1 MADKRKELEDFVDTV
16 RVAAYGRELEIL
28 EQCAGIGREF
38 LNPKEG
44 PCPKCHGNTRFR
56 LMDPSR
62 GAVRCSHCFNNQCG
76 DYFAAIVWMQGIEF
90 MDAVRMVAERVHVSI
105 PDKKKA
111 IPESQFV
118 KGKWNDMLASMWLLT
133 KPGIELAALKRL
145 GAEMGDYKGI
155 PTIAF
160 PVIGQSLDRSAP
172 VGWIMYALSG
182 TTLPKYNRRD
192 DGGWDI
198 EQVKCK
204 VSYNCG
210 VGIVGNIDEIKA
222 SKAVWKL
229 EGTPDVAAFLSWNAP
244 EVTAFTNSNGAEQ
257 HCAEWIAELV
267 AGKEAF
273 VVGDADK
280 PGQKGADGKW
290 GPALAKKAA
299 ACHVLKLPY
308 PIADTHGKDVRDFK
322 NEGGDYGALLS
333 CQRTTLDSTA
343 KVSVDEDMS
352 DPFRLAREN
361 LRRYKEHPRGGDI
374 RFWKEQFFRWRCED
388 GCWMPITESD
398 LRAKVAGF
406 IKAEFDRKFLEDRA
420 NGSKAKNP
428 QHVTPG
434 IISSVLEMTRSLVL
448 LGSSVEQ
455 YQWVED
461 PTQYHTRHLIAVRNG
476 LLDVEA
482 ILAGAPL
489 DQVLLPHSSKW
500 WSTICLPYE
509 YDPSA
514 DCPKWEE
521 YLCDAQN
528 DDDAIRVLQEWSGY
542 SILPST
548 DHQKFLCLEGEGANG
563 KSVFLAGLRGIVGVG
578 NCSDLSLEDFADQFA
593 MADTIGKLL
602 NISSDVGEIDKVGE
616 GVIKRFAD
624 GSRVSMNR
632 KGLSRVSASPT
643 ARLVMAFNRRP
654 RFTDRSAGI
663 WRRMLLVP
671 FTNTVNESKRIFG
684 MDKWEYWKNA
694 GQLPGMLNWA
704 IAGLLRLQKQRGFT
718 AARCVID
725 ALESYRDEANPC
737 REFLAET
744 TDVSVTGG
752 YLTCENLYEVYEH
765 WCRKTGR
772 HKLAAGEFSK
782 EVEKKYKTT
791 GVTKTT
797 MGTIPNRVSIWDGL
811 RFIVQEVFGRSV
823 EEKSK
828 GF

>member
-1 MADKRKELEDFVDTV
+1 MADKRREIEDFVDTV
-16 RVAAYGRELEIL
+16 RAAARGRELEIL
-28 EQCAGIGREF
+28 EQCGGIGKEF
-38 LNPKEG
+38 LNLKEG
-44 PCPKCHGNTRFR
+44 PCPKCGGATRFR
-56 LMDPSR
+56 VMDPSR
-62 GAVRCSHCFNNQCG
+62 GAVRCSHCFSHECG
-76 DYFAAIVWMQGIEF
+76 DFFAAVAWMRGIDF
-90 MDAVRMVAERVHVSI
+90 MEAAKVVAEKVNVAV
-105 PDKKKA
+105 PGGKKPT
-111 IPESQFV
+111 PETQFV
-118 KGKWNDMLASMWLLT
+118 KGKWNDVLASMWLLT
-133 KPGIELAALKRL
+133 KPGIDLDAIKRL
-145 GAEMGDYKGI
+145 GAEIGDYKSI

-160 PVIGQSLDRSAP
+160 PVIGQSLDRSKP

-192 DGGWDI
+192 DGGWDV

-204 VSYNCG
+204 VSFNCG

-222 SKAVWKL
+222 SKTVWKL
-229 EGTPDVAAFLSWNAP
+229 EGTPDVAAFLSWGIP

-267 AGKEAF
+267 AGKEVL

-290 GPALAKKAA
+290 GPALAKTAGN
-299 ACHVLKLPY
+299 CHVVRLPY
-308 PIADTHGKDVRDFK
+308 PIAETHGKDLRDFK
-322 NEGGDYGALLS
+322 NEGADYGALLT

-343 KVSVDEDMS
+343 KVSVDEDS
-352 DPFRLAREN
+352 TDPWRLAREN
-361 LRRYKEHPRGGDI
+361 LRRYKEHARGGDI
-374 RFWKEQFFRWRCED
+374 RFWKEQFFRWRRED
-388 GCWMPITESD
+388 GCWLPITESD

-406 IKAEFDRKFLEDRA
+406 IKQEFDRKFLEDKA
-420 NGSKAKNP
+420 NGSKQRAP

-434 IISSVLEMTRSLVL
+434 VISSVLEMTRSLVL
-448 LGSSVEQ
+448 LGANVEQ
-455 YQWVED
+455 LQWVENPSD
-461 PTQYHTRHLIAVRNG
+461 YSPRHLIAVRNG
-476 LLDVEA
+476 LLDVQK
-482 ILAGAPL
+482 ILAGDPL
-489 DQVLLPHSSKW
+489 DEVLLPHSPKW

-514 DCPKWEE
+514 ECPLWEE
-521 YLCDAQN
+521 FLCDAQN
-528 DDDAIRVLQEWSGY
+528 DDDAIRVLQEWAGY

-548 DHQKFLCLEGEGANG
+548 DHQKFMCLEGEGANG
-563 KSVFLAGLRGIVGVG
+563 KSVFLAGLRGIVGVE

-643 ARLVMAFNRRP
+643 ARLTMSFNRRP

-671 FTNTVNESKRIFG
+671 FLNTVSESKRIFG

-694 GQLPGMLNWA
+694 GQLPGMLNWS
-704 IAGLLRLQKQRGFT
+704 IAGLLRMQKQRGFT
-718 AARCVID
+718 AAKCVLD

-737 REFLAET
+737 REFLSEI
-744 TDVSVTGG
+744 TDVASTGG
-752 YLTCENLYEVYEH
+752 YLTCDNLYEVYEH

-772 HKLAAGEFSK
+772 HKLGLGEFSK
-782 EVEKKYKTT
+782 EVERKYKSTSVQR
-791 GVTKTT
+791 GVI
-797 MGTIPNRVSIWDGL
+797 GSIPNRVSVWENL

-823 EEKSK
+823 EEKSQR
-828 GF
+828 F